1 MRLAKFRRFKTLLQC
16 ARPAQFRDGGATD
29 RTPTALP
36 VASDPF
42 TFDERG
48 QICDLIDRPLL
59 PTHAESTRTGEIFEI
74 RESVGPCGLVC
85 TMSRRPKGHQARAQ
99 NFARRAVAAVT
110 SDDSEECDVPSESVE
125 PSWLESYLARLD
137 GMRAKEMER
146 NAHLLQQHVHWR
158 QPGGFANRVFDRDD
172 DGNPVEVVRDSLT
185 CMWVP
190 CPAQWSEQAKAE
202 GIADVVSDRRRP
214 ALGRMARMQNE
225 NDQFMR
231 HAVQPRLVLVTEAL
245 RALRPLTTTSTGVGP
260 IEAAVQRL
268 VDRSAAVV
276 IALNHHPDRIT
287 RIGAWEDIVHAR
299 GLQTTGPLGEASAT
313 PIFRLPLA
321 LLQKIGE
328 SLKKLRRDRRGGTG
342 CI

>member
-1 MRLAKFRRFKTLLQC
+1 
-16 ARPAQFRDGGATD
+16 
-29 RTPTALP
+29 
-36 VASDPF
+36 
-42 TFDERG
+42 
-48 QICDLIDRPLL
+48 
-59 PTHAESTRTGEIFEI
+59 
-74 RESVGPCGLVC
+74 
-85 TMSRRPKGHQARAQ
+85 
-99 NFARRAVAAVT
+99 
-110 SDDSEECDVPSESVE
+110 
-125 PSWLESYLARLD
+125 
-137 GMRAKEMER
+137 MRAKEMER

-245 RALRPLTTTSTGVGP
+245 RALRPLTTTNTGVGP

-328 SLKKLRRDRRGGTG
+328 SLKKLQLLDGTAG
-342 CI
+342 EVLGAFKKIETLTARLLSEVNEDNFGAAVSSNFVSLQSPWARYLKSSSPSGEMAAAREVLDEIEGIVDYATSLMSWPLGFTTMDLRLQS